1 MGSFTKIAER
11 KDLQPGTAKLV
22 EVAGKKI
29 ALFNVNGQFYA
40 LDDTCTHRG
49 GSLSKGSFEDESV
62 TCPLHGASFEFK
74 TGKVL
79 GPPAPTGV
87 ACYKVQVE
95 GSDIQIELP

>member
-1 MGSFTKIAER
+1 MGNLTKVAET

-29 ALFNVNGQFYA
+29 ALFNVKGQFYA
-40 LDDTCTHRG
+40 LDDTCTHKG
-49 GSLSKGSFEDESV
+49 GPLSEGSIEDESV
-62 TCPLHGASFEFK
+62 ICPWHGASFEIK

-79 GPPAPTGV
+79 NPPAPSGV